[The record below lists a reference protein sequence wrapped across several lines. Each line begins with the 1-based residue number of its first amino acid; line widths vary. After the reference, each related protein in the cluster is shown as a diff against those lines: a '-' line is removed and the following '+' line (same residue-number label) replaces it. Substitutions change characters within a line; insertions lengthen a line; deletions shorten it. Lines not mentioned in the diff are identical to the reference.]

1 MIDRATLRTKYK
13 LPEQVNQPWT
23 PFRNQGHI
31 GDPLAVGCSITYG
44 VGVDIDQ
51 TWHAQIERH
60 YCIAQPA
67 ASLESIWRLLRHWI
81 DVVQPPRIRLL
92 TPPMGR
98 REVWQSYGALQMQPS
113 NSYWIKEF
121 ADETEIQL
129 NQLRML
135 DAIQH
140 CVGTTPIDIVTWEL
154 VAGDC
159 TDTGT
164 DGAHPGPES
173 HKAIAKHFK

>member
-1 MIDRATLRTKYK
+1 
-13 LPEQVNQPWT
+13 
-23 PFRNQGHI
+23 
-31 GDPLAVGCSITYG
+31 
-44 VGVDIDQ
+44 
-51 TWHAQIERH
+51 
-60 YCIAQPA
+60 
-67 ASLESIWRLLRHWI
+67 
-81 DVVQPPRIRLL
+81 
-92 TPPMGR
+92 MGR

-140 CVGTTPIDIVTWEL
+140 CVGTTPIDIVTWES